1 MKPSRQA
8 TITLVI
14 LLALAAV
21 YTYHTENKQL
31 EPEYSYQITNK
42 YPHDPT
48 AFTQGLV
55 YHNGHFYEGTGLR
68 GQSTLRI
75 TEPET
80 GEIIQS
86 INLAAE
92 YFGEGI
98 TILDDQIYQL
108 TWRSHTAFTYTLELT
123 QIETW
128 SIPDEGWGL
137 THNGTHLIMSD
148 GTATLSYIDPDTYTI
163 TDTITVTHQ
172 GTEITRINE
181 LEYIE
186 GYIYANIWQTD
197 QIAIINPETGTVE
210 SWIDLTGLQDHLD
223 TTTGIDVLNGIA
235 YDTENQRIYVTGK
248 RWPNLFQIKL
258 VPK

>member
-14 LLALAAV
+14 LLSLAAV
-21 YTYHTENKQL
+21 YTYHTEEKKL

-42 YPHDPT
+42 YLHDPT

-55 YHNGHFYEGTGLR
+55 YHNGRFYEGTGLR
-68 GQSTLRI
+68 GRSTLRI
-75 TEPET
+75 VELET
-80 GEIIQS
+80 GEAVEG
-86 INLAAE
+86 INLAPE

-98 TILDDQIYQL
+98 TILDEGVYQL
-108 TWRSHTAFTYTLELT
+108 TWRSRAAFTYTLELDP
-123 QIETW
+123 IETW

-137 THNGTHLIMSD
+137 TTDGEYLVMSD
-148 GTATLSYIDPDTYTI
+148 GTATLSFIDPDTYTI

-172 GTEITRINE
+172 GTEVTRINE

-197 QIAIINPETGTVE
+197 QIAIIDPETGNVE
-210 SWIDLTGLQDHLD
+210 SWIDLTGIQDHLD
-223 TTTGIDVLNGIA
+223 ATTGIDVLNGIA
-235 YDTENQRIYVTGK
+235 YDPENKRIYVTGK
-248 RWPNLFQIKL
+248 LWPNLFEIKL